1 MENNDKDLMAELQAI
16 TDKEATRLESKESKE
31 QSAVFDGLLKAFD
44 TDRANTET
52 ILAVIK
58 IVSKGTAL
66 DELGKEG
73 ARSILRDDVDMND
86 PDLVGGRVTI
96 VTESLKAEQF
106 MTMLKDFETSIVLS
120 AWRKPDGLITR
131 VITNN
136 SVLQVMAFADKLSY
150 RKTLPSGDSVTKH
163 WNIQTDDSPE
173 REVFD
178 TDYEFDLVRAT
189 YMHLSKPLMFKH
201 ESPTMYAETTTMIL
215 ERIAKEISKGGRKH
229 PFDNED

>member
-1 MENNDKDLMAELQAI
+1 MEDNDKDLMAELQAI
-16 TDKEATRLESKESKE
+16 TDKEATRLESIESKE

-44 TDRANTET
+44 TDRTNTEA

-58 IVSKGTAL
+58 IVSKGQAL
-66 DELGKEG
+66 DELSKSG
-73 ARSILRDDVDMND
+73 AKSILRDDVDMND
-86 PDLVGGRVTI
+86 PDLVGGKVTI

-120 AWRKPDGLITR
+120 AWRRPDGLITR
-131 VITNN
+131 VITDN

-163 WNIQTDDSPE
+163 WGVSSEVAPD

-178 TDYEFDLVRAT
+178 TDYEYDLVRAT
-189 YMHLSKPLMFKH
+189 YMHLSRPLMFKS
-201 ESPTMYAETTTMIL
+201 ESPIMYAETTTMIL
-215 ERIAKEISKGGRKH
+215 NRIAKEISEGGRKH